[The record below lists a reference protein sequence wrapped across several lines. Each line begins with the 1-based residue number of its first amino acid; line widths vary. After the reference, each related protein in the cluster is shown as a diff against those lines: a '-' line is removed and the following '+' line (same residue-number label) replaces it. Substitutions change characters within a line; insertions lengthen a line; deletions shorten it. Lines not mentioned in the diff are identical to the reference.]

1 MHLIVVLSSRLTT
14 SITHIKK
21 PNPLIVVTKATLVSA
36 KKTFELAFK
45 IYNRYEVE
53 QMWRYNN
60 LN

>member
-36 KKTFELAFK
+36 KKTFELALKFTIGTK
-45 IYNRYEVE
+45 WNKCGGITI
-53 QMWRYNN
+53 
-60 LN
+60 